1 MLADGGSYVSGLTPS
16 IIDDWKAI
24 FHHAWLPDPSAPHD
38 QSLMDWDFS
47 APEIT
52 LITSRL
58 PKCSLSNGI
67 PVSITPGDATGP
79 TPAGGLLLRNHF
91 TLFLFLVH
99 LAATPAC
106 DDVAGGGDTVVD
118 FHGDDVHSRT
128 ADLYSI
134 DPAGLCLPTS
144 PTGLIEDDMP
154 GVQIFGTGHLGA
166 GSIRVVITGDV
177 TVEFVAGT
185 WLEPRA
191 MARLDPKMPQRMM
204 IAGDVLLEGPGE
216 FLVDANCME
225 SQQSTPGKD
234 SEFYS
239 CTQEPTTPVQLC
251 QRDCGD
257 DQSCIWGCQQMQDDV
272 ATKYTDLRIVSLYI
286 IDDCDDNNPLAF
298 RFFDRTS
305 GQAWP
310 EEGIFKTV
318 GVGMKTTTE
327 LTCTVGSKICLGGET
342 NDTVI
347 GVGLDGSGADG
358 EDWCLQCGM
367 SSLEGWVLG
376 CG

>member
-1 MLADGGSYVSGLTPS
+1 ML
-16 IIDDWKAI
+16 
-24 FHHAWLPDPSAPHD
+24 
-38 QSLMDWDFS
+38 
-47 APEIT
+47 
-52 LITSRL
+52 
-58 PKCSLSNGI
+58 
-67 PVSITPGDATGP
+67 
-79 TPAGGLLLRNHF
+79 
-91 TLFLFLVH
+91 
-99 LAATPAC
+99 LAVTPAC
-106 DDVAGGGDTVVD
+106 DDVAAGGGDAVVD
-118 FHGDDVHSRT
+118 LHGDDFHSRT
-128 ADLYSI
+128 ADVYSI

-154 GVQIFGTGHLGA
+154 GVQVFGTGHLGA

-204 IAGDVLLEGPGE
+204 IAGNVLLEGPGE

-225 SQQSTPGKD
+225 HQQSTPGKD
-234 SEFYS
+234 SKFYS

-257 DQSCIWGCQQMQDDV
+257 DQSCIWGCQQMQDAV

-286 IDDCDDNNPLAF
+286 IDDCDDNYPLAF

-318 GVGMKTTTE
+318 GVDIKTTTE
-327 LTCTVGSKICLGGET
+327 LTCTIGNRTLIPFFFLGPLLRSSQDVAVCRLQLVGRLRSPQLVTADLE
-342 NDTVI
+342 
-347 GVGLDGSGADG
+347 VGMRRLPQSHRISGWGKSYDNPVVRKHRSHLLDGPDKVA
-358 EDWCLQCGM
+358 
-367 SSLEGWVLG
+367 VP
-376 CG
+376 